1 MCAHHLRVLE
11 IDEDDESLALAGH
24 SDAFASACSDHL
36 VRCAFLEAC
45 YA

>member
-1 MCAHHLRVLE
+1 MLALHLHVLE
-11 IDEDDESLALAGH
+11 IDEDDESLTLAGH
-24 SDAFASACSDHL
+24 SDAFASYHL